1 MVLPPILDL
10 HDVDRPSLGGGG
22 RAPIPGTVFT

>member
-10 HDVDRPSLGGGG
+10 HDVDRSRLGAGG
-22 RAPIPGTVFT
+22 RARFPGPSSL